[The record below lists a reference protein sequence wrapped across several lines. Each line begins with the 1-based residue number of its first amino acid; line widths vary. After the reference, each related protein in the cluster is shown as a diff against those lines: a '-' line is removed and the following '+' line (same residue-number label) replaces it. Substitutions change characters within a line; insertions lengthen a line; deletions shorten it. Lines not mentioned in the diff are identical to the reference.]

1 MRVMLTVAR
10 REFVGYFATP
20 LAYVFLVVFLAAAAA
35 ATFYFG
41 SFLERNQADLT
52 AFFEFHPWLFL
63 VFMPAIGMRLWTEE
77 RRSGTVELLMT
88 LPVTPWQAVLGK
100 FLAAWAFAG
109 IALALTFPIW
119 LTVNYLGDPEH
130 SIVITSYFG
139 SFLMAGALLALTSC
153 ISALTKNQVIAFV
166 ISVVVGILLLLAG
179 HDLVIDAMSS
189 WAPDYLIRLVA
200 SFSFLTHFL
209 GMTSGLVELTAVIYF
224 VSLIGLLLLI
234 NRQVV
239 ELKKAG

>member
-1 MRVMLTVAR
+1 MRVLLTIAR
-10 REFVGYFATP
+10 REFIGYFATP

-41 SFLERNQADLT
+41 NFLDRNQADLA
-52 AFFEFHPWLFL
+52 AFFEFHPELFL

-77 RRSGTVELLMT
+77 RRSGTLELLMT

-119 LTVNYLGDPEH
+119 ITVGYLGEPEH
-130 SIVITSYFG
+130 SIIVSGYFG

-166 ISVVVGILLLLAG
+166 IAVVVGVLFYLAG
-179 HDLVIDAMSS
+179 DDLVIDAMSS

-200 SFSFLTHFL
+200 SFSFQTHFA
-209 GMTSGLVELTAVIYF
+209 GMTSGLIELTAVIYF
-224 VSLIGLLLLI
+224 ASLIGLLLLI
-234 NRQVV
+234 NRQII
-239 ELKKAG
+239 ELKAAG